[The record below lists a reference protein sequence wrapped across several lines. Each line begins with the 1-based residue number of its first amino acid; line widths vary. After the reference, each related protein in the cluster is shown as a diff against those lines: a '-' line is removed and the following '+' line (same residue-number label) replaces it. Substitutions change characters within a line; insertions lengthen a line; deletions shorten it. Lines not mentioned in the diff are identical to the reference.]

1 MEKNFEED
9 APGKINATLN
19 NIPLFPVPKGEVW
32 LGTDL
37 LKQAGFTD
45 SLENHFSMADRLGQE
60 MVCLPV
66 TDNTISKPSLGYRYF
81 ECADLKKAVQI
92 GGRFIA
98 AVVDGPF
105 QELVNSMG
113 LMNVLMGWAR
123 DRSQIIKAYEKEQTR
138 ILDLISQCLDMGVQG
153 IILTDDLAADQ
164 GPMISPKDIEMLCT
178 RFYRESVN
186 NIHNA
191 GLPVFL
197 HSCGKIKQLTKLI
210 RSWQIDGLA
219 AVQHSINNLPELR
232 DLMGPNHVI
241 MAGIDAPLLATEL
254 SEEMVLEFTDM
265 LKAMTPGGCFIL
277 SSSCGLYS
285 GDFLD
290 RIKKIYTLADH
301 VTPLHSDQPGV
312 RHI

>member
-1 MEKNFEED
+1 MKKIFEKD
-9 APGKINATLN
+9 AAGMINATLKN
-19 NIPLFPVPKGEVW
+19 APLFPVPKGEVW

-37 LKQAGFTD
+37 LKQAGFADT
-45 SLENHFSMADRLGQE
+45 LKNHFSMADRLGQE

-66 TDNTISKPSLGYRYF
+66 TDNTINKPSLGYRYF
-81 ECADLKKAVQI
+81 EYADLKTAVQI

-105 QELVNSMG
+105 QELVNGMG
-113 LMNVLMGWAR
+113 LMNVLIGWGR
-123 DRSQIIKAYEKEQTR
+123 DRGQVIKAYEKEQTR
-138 ILDLISQCLDMGVQG
+138 ILDLIFQCLDMGVQG
-153 IILTDDLAADQ
+153 IIITDDLAADQ

-178 RFYRESVN
+178 GFYRESVN
-186 NIHNA
+186 SIHKA

-197 HSCGKIKQLTKLI
+197 HSCGKIKQLIKLI
-210 RSWQIDGLA
+210 CSWQIDGLA

-232 DLMGPNHVI
+232 NLMGPNHVI
-241 MAGIDAPLLATEL
+241 MAGIDTQLLVTEL
-254 SEEMVLEFTDM
+254 SEEMVLEFTDL
-265 LKAMTPGGCFIL
+265 LKAMTPGGGFIL

-290 RIKKIYTLADH
+290 RIKKLYALADH
-301 VTPLHSDQPGV
+301 TTSLHSDQPPA